1 MLESLDGVILQ
12 LSHLLT
18 SSTNGESIVLLTF
31 VEVESH
37 VTGKSKLDW
46 VVEANLITKRRTIT
60 YEF

>member
-1 MLESLDGVILQ
+1 MLSYSLL
-12 LSHLLT
+12 LLT

-46 VVEANLITKRRTIT
+46 VVEVNLITKRRTIT